1 NAAVRRLKSLIWIV
15 CPLAVLALS
24 SWMAAPMV
32 GDLLL
37 RPEPSAWK
45 GLATFF
51 LGEALGGCLIATGI
65 SSWLDLR
72 VSGFFL
78 VARELNMYTVLQGR
92 RDEEFL
98 RALRALRPGLFS
110 RSATAGLPRLFTV
123 YFDKEGAL
131 LVGGTIQPFVV
142 AAFHWLHVRQI
153 SAEPPAR
160 GRQAKRGHGQRV
172 VLLVRKDG
180 TDHDLTFPL
189 ERAKVAWTSRTFL
202 EADPLKATLAL
213 VEGLRNLSS
222 LEGPGITQQ
231 GMRKMTPE
239 TEERMHLLLRRD
251 AVLEGTDYEIEAL
264 EYERRQRPP
273 VAPAAS
279 AFLRDRRAQIIRG
292 VVVVALLC
300 AAGPSLLLLIL
311 R

>member
-1 NAAVRRLKSLIWIV
+1 PR
-15 CPLAVLALS
+15 
-24 SWMAAPMV
+24 
-32 GDLLL
+32 
-37 RPEPSAWK
+37 
-45 GLATFF
+45 
-51 LGEALGGCLIATGI
+51 
-65 SSWLDLR
+65 
-72 VSGFFL
+72 
-78 VARELNMYTVLQGR
+78 
-92 RDEEFL
+92 
-98 RALRALRPGLFS
+98 LFS

-131 LVGGTIQPFVV
+131 LVGGTTQPSVV
-142 AAFHWLHVRQI
+142 AAFHWLHVRKI

-160 GRQAKRGHGQRV
+160 GRQAKRGRGQRV
-172 VLLVRKDG
+172 VLLVRQDG
-180 TDHDLTFPL
+180 TDRDLTFPL

-202 EADPLKATLAL
+202 EADPLKAALAL

-222 LEGPGITQQ
+222 LEGPGISQQ
-231 GMRKMTPE
+231 GMRTTTPE
-239 TEERMHLLLRRD
+239 TEERMHLLLRKD

-279 AFLRDRRAQIIRG
+279 AFLRDRRTQIIRG

-300 AAGPSLLLLIL
+300 AAGPSLLLLML